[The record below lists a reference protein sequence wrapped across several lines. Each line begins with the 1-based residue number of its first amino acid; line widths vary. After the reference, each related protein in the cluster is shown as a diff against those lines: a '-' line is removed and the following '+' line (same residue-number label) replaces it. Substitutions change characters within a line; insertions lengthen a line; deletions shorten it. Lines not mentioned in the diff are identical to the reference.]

1 MIGTAVSFVR
11 YSIRAVLVGS
21 SDYYKW
27 VALLIAIICAGLFAF
42 AHQLNHGLIVTAMTD
57 QVSWGAYIANFTF
70 CVGLAAAAV
79 MLVIPAYVYKNKAI
93 KEVVFVGE
101 ALAIAAVV
109 VCLLFVNVDLGRP
122 DRFWHLFPIVG
133 EFNFPISVLS
143 WDTIVLFGYLLI
155 NVGVVTYLLFR
166 RYVGK
171 KPNEKFYVPVMFLS
185 MFWAVSLHTVTAFLY
200 VALGGRPFWNTAILA
215 PRFLASAFVAGPAL
229 IIITL
234 RVIHSKTVFNVQNK
248 AFSTLRGILTVTVLI
263 NLFLF
268 ASEVF
273 TEFYP
278 QSLHA
283 APAQYLFFGLHGH
296 AKLVPYIW
304 TAVALNCTS
313 ALILITPS
321 LARRPWLVNIVC
333 VMSIIGVWIEKGMGL
348 IIPGFVPTSLG
359 EIVEYSPSL
368 VEFAVSMGVWSIGAL
383 IFTAILK
390 IAIPIYAAEVT
401 DEPVAPPAAEPS
413 SAVSR

>member
-1 MIGTAVSFVR
+1 MVRTSISFVR
-11 YSIRAVLVGS
+11 YSIRAVLIGS
-21 SDYYKW
+21 VDYYKW
-27 VALLIAIICAGLFAF
+27 MVLLVAISVVGSLAF
-42 AHQLNHGLIVTAMTD
+42 AHQLDRGLIVTAMTD

-79 MLVIPAYVYKNKAI
+79 MLVIPAYIYKNKPI
-93 KEVVFVGE
+93 KEIVFVGE

-122 DRFWHLFPIVG
+122 DRFWHLFPFIG

-143 WDTIVLFGYLLI
+143 WDTIVLFGYLVI
-155 NVGVVTYLLFR
+155 NLGIVTYLLFN
-166 RYVGK
+166 RYAGK
-171 KPNEKFYVPVMFLS
+171 PPNTRFYVPFIFLS
-185 MFWAVSLHTVTAFLY
+185 MIWAVSLHTVTAFLY

-229 IIITL
+229 IIIAL
-234 RVIHSKTVFNVQNK
+234 RVIQKKTDFEVK
-248 AFSTLRGILTVTVLI
+248 EAAITSLRLILSVTVLI

-268 ASEVF
+268 ASEAF

-278 QSLHA
+278 QTLHA

-313 ALILITPS
+313 AIILVIPA
-321 LARRPWLVNIVC
+321 LAKRAWVLEVVC
-333 VMSIIGVWIEKGMGL
+333 VMCIVGVWIEKGMGL
-348 IIPGFVPTSLG
+348 IIPGFVPSPIG

-368 VEFAVSMGVWSIGAL
+368 VEFAVSMGVWAIGAL
-383 IFTAILK
+383 IFTVILK
-390 IAIPIYAAEVT
+390 VAIPIYGGSARYSQAPAPAPANPAEAA
-401 DEPVAPPAAEPS
+401 
-413 SAVSR
+413 